1 MENQQIEAVKEIDY
15 LGVTLESSRGWRK
28 QKAKQK
34 LKGLQ
39 SLVTIHKCLTRTPD
53 MGVKL
58 LGNVYEMVYESRMMY
73 GVEIWGIEEG
83 WKQIDKIHGRMCKK
97 ILGIPRFA
105 ANGVTELELGRDSRR
120 GKVMNSLVTYWPRI
134 SQMDKDDLVKVFYDW
149 QINNAQYDGWE
160 KKLEK
165 ELNKIG
171 LGHILRNPTEN
182 QRGTVCK
189 EVKVGCNDVERQN
202 FVANLSEKRSLILY

>member
-1 MENQQIEAVKEIDY
+1 MENQQIEVVKEIDY
-15 LGVTLESSRGWRK
+15 LGVTLGSSRGWRK

-39 SLVTIHKCLTRTPD
+39 SLVTIDKCLTRTPD
-53 MGVKL
+53 MGVKF

-97 ILGIPRFA
+97 ILGIPRFT

-120 GKVMNSLVTYWPRI
+120 SKVMNSLVTYWPRI
-134 SQMDKDDLVKVFYDW
+134 SQMDKDDLVKVSYD
-149 QINNAQYDGWE
+149 
-160 KKLEK
+160 
-165 ELNKIG
+165 
-171 LGHILRNPTEN
+171 
-182 QRGTVCK
+182 
-189 EVKVGCNDVERQN
+189 
-202 FVANLSEKRSLILY
+202 